1 MSEQLDGGDLALHET
16 ALVGGDVNVGDQ
28 VVVRVGDTVRRP
40 AGPHADAV
48 DALLRHFE
56 RVGFDGAPLPLGRDH
71 RGRQVLS
78 FVAGEPALPPVPD
91 GDDVLPEL
99 GRLLRRMHDAQAG
112 FVPPADAQWHVAPLG
127 PEPGGDDVICHND
140 LFPPNV
146 IFRAG
151 RPVALIDWDLAI
163 PAPRLYDVASAAVM
177 WAPLAH
183 DERARV
189 FGLPT
194 RRKGKR
200 VRLLCDGYGL
210 ARSERLTLLDVV
222 AHRNRMGYEIH
233 RLYGGKRRLPGW
245 REMWDAGSGD
255 EILKRSAWFEAHRSD
270 LQRSLA

>member
-1 MSEQLDGGDLALHET
+1 MSEALDGGDPALHET

-40 AGPHADAV
+40 VGPHSDAV

-56 RVGFDGAPLPLGRDH
+56 AVGFEGAPKALGRDA

-78 FVAGEPALPPVPD
+78 FVEGEPGLSPVPS
-91 GDDVLPEL
+91 GDHVLSEL
-99 GRLLRRMHDAQAG
+99 GTLLRRMHDAQAG
-112 FVPPADAQWHVAPLG
+112 FVAPPDAEWHSGPLAP
-127 PEPGGDDVICHND
+127 PGGGDVICHND

-146 IFRAG
+146 IFRDGA
-151 RPVALIDWDLAI
+151 PVALIDWDLCV
-163 PAPRLYDVASAAVM
+163 PASHLYDIASAANF

-183 DERARV
+183 DARAHA

-194 RRKGKR
+194 EGRAGRL
-200 VRLLCDGYGL
+200 RLLCDGYGL
-210 ARSERLTLLDVV
+210 GAAERIDLLDVV

-233 RLYGGKRRLPGW
+233 RLYGGEQQLPGW

-255 EILKRSAWFEAHRSD
+255 VILERNAWFEAHRSD
-270 LQRSLA
+270 LRRSLA